1 MLTRT
6 AASTHFPAM
15 TCLQDAAQHLT
26 AHEIA
31 WVECAVPE
39 FTSVARGKVL
49 NSALFVSEGG
59 CKIPA
64 IIFGLALH
72 GFEAPE
78 IYKEHFPETLGD
90 ATAVPDWHTMVADP
104 LSPRAMATVLC
115 DVRGEVAA
123 PDGAP
128 FDVADVAPRMLLKRQ
143 IARLA
148 QAGYTAMVAP
158 ELEMFL
164 VHKGADGTLRAAGG
178 VSGRIAHDEPSLDMM
193 SLELASSM
201 APYFDALFA
210 ACEAQRIPVTG
221 YAHEA
226 AWGQYEVN
234 FSPAPPLAQ
243 ADAVFRFKRL
253 ARELA
258 RRHGFHATFL
268 PKPFAKE
275 LGCGMHWHISL
286 LDGEG
291 RNAFTQA
298 DGAAHERFMHFIG
311 GLQAGAPGAMALY
324 APYPASFERVANPYA
339 SPASAAWGFD
349 NRTVAFRVPESS
361 PVNRR
366 VECRLPGGDSNP
378 YLIVASMIG
387 AGLAGMQQRIAPS
400 EPALDASPAAA
411 ALQLPRTQIEALRA
425 LDQNALLTE
434 VFGRRF
440 VRLYCAHKRFEAAEC
455 TGPDWTIEHLL
466 TRA

>member
-1 MLTRT
+1 MHQDNLHITPSGLIHSPED
-6 AASTHFPAM
+6 AKQL
-15 TCLQDAAQHLT
+15 LQARSIQ
-26 AHEIA
+26 
-31 WVECAVPE
+31 WVECAVPD
-39 FTSVARGKVL
+39 FSSVARGKVL
-49 NSALFVSEGG
+49 NTELFLSQNG
-59 CKIPA
+59 CQIPA
-64 IIFGLALH
+64 IIFGLAVH
-72 GFEAPE
+72 GYEAPE

-90 ATAVPDWHTMVADP
+90 TTAIPDWNTMVMDS
-104 LSPRAMATVLC
+104 LSSRPMATVLC
-115 DVRGEVAA
+115 DVQGEVPA

-128 FDVADVAPRMLLKRQ
+128 YDIGDVAPRMLLKRQ
-143 IARLA
+143 IARLSD
-148 QAGYTAMVAP
+148 AGFTAMVAP

-164 VHKGADGTLRAAGG
+164 VRKNPDGSVSPAHG
-178 VSGRIAHDEPSLDMM
+178 VSGSVPHEEPSLDMM
-193 SLELASSM
+193 SLELTSSF

-210 ACEAQRIPVTG
+210 ACAVQRIPVTG

-234 FSPAPPLAQ
+234 FDPGPALQQ

-268 PKPFAKE
+268 PKPYPKE

-286 LDGEG
+286 LDAQGN
-291 RNAFTQA
+291 NAFSAA
-298 DGAAHERFMHFIG
+298 DGAAHPRFLHFIG
-311 GLQAGAPGAMALY
+311 GLQASAPGAMALY
-324 APYPASFERVANPYA
+324 APYPASFDRVANPYA
-339 SPASAAWGFD
+339 SPASAAWGYD
-349 NRTVAFRVPESS
+349 NRTVAFRVPEAS
-361 PVNRR
+361 PQNRR

-387 AGLAGMQQRIAPS
+387 AGLAGMQQQIQPTA
-400 EPALDASPAAA
+400 PALQAAHLNDS
-411 ALQLPRTQIEALRA
+411 LQLPRTQIEALRA
-425 LDQNALLTE
+425 LDQNTLLNE

-455 TGPDWTIEHLL
+455 TGPDWTLAHLL